1 MKKLLENILGKLNK
15 IRLFRS
21 LRFRIAILI
30 ILVGATCCIVM
41 RFGVLQNY
49 YSRAVQVRTSD
60 VQSQM
65 KILADH
71 LISFNYL
78 TDPSSGIVNA
88 EIEQVANLYDG
99 RVLVIGQNYSVVKDT
114 YGVAAGKLIISEEV
128 IKTFNGE
135 SISHYD
141 NDNSYIEITV
151 PITRNIDGKSSIVG
165 VILTS
170 VSTVPINQ
178 NWDILSRNSM
188 LFMFS
193 LFVLI
198 LSIAFFMPRVMLR
211 PFNRLASA
219 ISEVKDGLTDEKIEV
234 NDYIETEHITDAF
247 NQLIERMRVLEESRQ
262 EFVSNVSHE
271 LKTPLTSV
279 KVLADSLNNQ
289 DDVPVEVYKD
299 FMSDIVNEIDRENVI
314 INDLLSLVKMDK
326 KNPNINIT
334 QVNVNELIESVFKR
348 LLPIAKNNKVDL
360 IFESVRQ
367 VTAELDEIKF
377 SLALS
382 NLIENGI
389 KYNHEEGYVKVS
401 LDADYQSFT
410 ITVSDSGIGIP
421 EEDQKSIF
429 ERFYRVDK
437 SHSREIGGTGL
448 GLSICKSAILLHK
461 GTITVDSKEDIGTT
475 FTVKV
480 PLIYSSSGRSVVLPV
495 ENKEEHLERFVEV
508 PVPELGAESVTEVAQ
523 QLLDPQSEKT
533 IDLGEAPVE
542 EENEAHQD
550 VGVAAE
556 DENGDVA
563 EGEEGANEDADTEE
577 AEENENDDDD
587 EDEEENYDE
596 EDEDIDDDDEEDDDD
611 DEEDD
616 DDDEDDI
623 EDEDKDE
630 DEIDDEDEEPD
641 EEDEDEEESD
651 SDADTDNV
659 SEE

>member
-1 MKKLLENILGKLNK
+1 M
-15 IRLFRS
+15 
-21 LRFRIAILI
+21 
-30 ILVGATCCIVM
+30 VM

-49 YSRAVQVRTSD
+49 FSRAVEVRTSD

-78 TDPSSGIVNA
+78 IDPTSGIVNA

-114 YGVAAGKLIISEEV
+114 YGVATGKLIISEEV

-141 NDNSYIEITV
+141 DDNSYIEITV
-151 PITRNIDGKSSIVG
+151 PITRNIDGKNSIVG

-170 VSTVPINQ
+170 VSTVPITQ
-178 NWDILSRNSM
+178 NWEILSRNSI
-188 LFMFS
+188 LFMFI

-198 LSIAFFMPRVMLR
+198 LAIAFFMPRVMLR
-211 PFNRLASA
+211 PFNRLATA
-219 ISEVKDGLTDEKIEV
+219 ISEVKSGLTDEEIEV
-234 NDYIETEHITDAF
+234 NDYIETEHIADAF
-247 NQLIERMRVLEESRQ
+247 NQLIERMRVMEESRQ

-289 DDVPVEVYKD
+289 EDVPVEVYKD
-299 FMSDIVNEIDRENVI
+299 FMSDIVSEIDRENVI

-326 KNPNINIT
+326 KNPNINIAP
-334 QVNVNELIESVFKR
+334 VNVNELIESVFKR

-389 KYNHEEGYVKVS
+389 KYNHEEGYVKVT
-401 LDADYQSFT
+401 LDADYQNFT

-461 GTITVDSKEDIGTT
+461 GTITVDSQEDIGTT

-480 PLIYSSSGRSVVLPV
+480 PLIYSSAGRTIVTPV
-495 ENKEEHLERFVEV
+495 ENKEEHLEKFVEV
-508 PVPELGAESVTEVAQ
+508 PVPELGAESVSEVAAN
-523 QLLDPQSEKT
+523 LLDPQSEKP

-542 EENEAHQD
+542 TETEPETTMATDNADDGNDSDEEY
-550 VGVAAE
+550 E
-556 DENGDVA
+556 DDSDDD
-563 EGEEGANEDADTEE
+563 EEEDSKDDIVE
-577 AEENENDDDD
+577 DDDD
-587 EDEEENYDE
+587 EDEDDEDGEDDDVEDE
-596 EDEDIDDDDEEDDDD
+596 EDDEDEDDDEDDEDDDDEDEDDDEDDVEEDDDYDDDDD
-611 DEEDD
+611 DEI
-616 DDDEDDI
+616 I
-623 EDEDKDE
+623 EDTEG
-630 DEIDDEDEEPD
+630 
-641 EEDEDEEESD
+641 
-651 SDADTDNV
+651 
-659 SEE
+659 

>member
-1 MKKLLENILGKLNK
+1 M
-15 IRLFRS
+15 
-21 LRFRIAILI
+21 
-30 ILVGATCCIVM
+30 VM

-49 YSRAVQVRTSD
+49 FSRAVEVRTSD

-78 TDPSSGIVNA
+78 IDPTSGIVNA

-114 YGVAAGKLIISEEV
+114 YGVATGKLIISEEV

-141 NDNSYIEITV
+141 DDNSYIEITV
-151 PITRNIDGKSSIVG
+151 PITRSIDGKNSIVG

-170 VSTVPINQ
+170 VSTVPITQ
-178 NWDILSRNSM
+178 NWEILSRNSM
-188 LFMFS
+188 LFMFI

-198 LSIAFFMPRVMLR
+198 LAIAFFMPRVMLR
-211 PFNRLASA
+211 PFKRLATA
-219 ISEVKDGLTDEKIEV
+219 ISEVKSGLTDEEIEV
-234 NDYIETEHITDAF
+234 NDYIETEHIADAF
-247 NQLIERMRVLEESRQ
+247 NQLIERMRVMEESRQ

-289 DDVPVEVYKD
+289 EDVPVEVYRD
-299 FMSDIVNEIDRENVI
+299 FMSDIVSEIDRENVI

-326 KNPNINIT
+326 KNPNINIA

-389 KYNHEEGYVKVS
+389 KYNHEEGYVKVT
-401 LDADYQSFT
+401 LDADYQNFT

-480 PLIYSSSGRSVVLPV
+480 PLIYSSAGRTVVTLV
-495 ENKEEHLERFVEV
+495 ENKEEHLEKFVEV
-508 PVPELGAESVTEVAQ
+508 PVPELGAESVTEVAAI
-523 QLLDPQSEKT
+523 LLDPQSEKT

-542 EENEAHQD
+542 TEPEPET
-550 VGVAAE
+550 AE
-556 DENGDVA
+556 DTDTSDDA
-563 EGEEGANEDADTEE
+563 DDAEEGYEEDSDDEE
-577 AEENENDDDD
+577 EEDSEDDEEEDDEDDDEDDEDDEDDDDDDD
-587 EDEEENYDE
+587 EDEDE
-596 EDEDIDDDDEEDDDD
+596 EDDEDDEDDEEDDDEEDDVEDEDDEDDD
-611 DEEDD
+611 DEDDVEEDDDYEDD
-616 DDDEDDI
+616 DDDEII
-623 EDEDKDE
+623 ED
-630 DEIDDEDEEPD
+630 
-641 EEDEDEEESD
+641 
-651 SDADTDNV
+651 
-659 SEE
+659 SEG

>member
-211 PFNRLASA
+211 PFNRLAGA

-326 KNPNINIT
+326 KNPNIDIT
-334 QVNVNELIESVFKR
+334 QVNVNELLEAVFKR

-533 IDLGEAPVE
+533 IDLGEAPVQ

-563 EGEEGANEDADTEE
+563 EGEEGADEDADTEE
-577 AEENENDDDD
+577 AEENENDD
-587 EDEEENYDE
+587 EDEEENY
-596 EDEDIDDDDEEDDDD
+596 
-611 DEEDD
+611 
-616 DDDEDDI
+616 
-623 EDEDKDE
+623 
-630 DEIDDEDEEPD
+630 
-641 EEDEDEEESD
+641 DEEESD

>member
-1 MKKLLENILGKLNK
+1 M
-15 IRLFRS
+15 
-21 LRFRIAILI
+21 
-30 ILVGATCCIVM
+30 VM

-49 YSRAVQVRTSD
+49 FSRAVEVRTSD

-78 TDPSSGIVNA
+78 IDPTSGIVNA

-114 YGVAAGKLIISEEV
+114 YGVATGKLIISEEV

-141 NDNSYIEITV
+141 DDNSYIEITV
-151 PITRNIDGKSSIVG
+151 PITRNIDGKNSIVG

-170 VSTVPINQ
+170 VSTVPITQ
-178 NWDILSRNSM
+178 NWEILSRNSI
-188 LFMFS
+188 LFMFI

-198 LSIAFFMPRVMLR
+198 LAIAFFMPRVMLR
-211 PFNRLASA
+211 PFNRLATA
-219 ISEVKDGLTDEKIEV
+219 ISEVKSGLTDEEIEV
-234 NDYIETEHITDAF
+234 NDYIETEHIADAF
-247 NQLIERMRVLEESRQ
+247 NQLIERMRVMEESRQ

-289 DDVPVEVYKD
+289 EDVPVEVYKD
-299 FMSDIVNEIDRENVI
+299 FMSDIVSEIDRENVI

-326 KNPNINIT
+326 KNPNINIAP
-334 QVNVNELIESVFKR
+334 VNVNELIESVFKR

-389 KYNHEEGYVKVS
+389 KYNHEEGYVKVT
-401 LDADYQSFT
+401 LDADYQNFT

-461 GTITVDSKEDIGTT
+461 GTITVDSQEDIGTT

-480 PLIYSSSGRSVVLPV
+480 PLIYSSAGRTIVTPV
-495 ENKEEHLERFVEV
+495 ENKEEHLEKFVEV
-508 PVPELGAESVTEVAQ
+508 PVPELGAESVSEVAAN
-523 QLLDPQSEKT
+523 LLDPQSEKP

-542 EENEAHQD
+542 TETEPETTMATDNADDGNDSDEEYEDDSDDDEEEDSKDD
-550 VGVAAE
+550 VVE
-556 DENGDVA
+556 
-563 EGEEGANEDADTEE
+563 
-577 AEENENDDDD
+577 DDDD
-587 EDEEENYDE
+587 EDE
-596 EDEDIDDDDEEDDDD
+596 DDEETTM
-611 DEEDD
+611 
-616 DDDEDDI
+616 
-623 EDEDKDE
+623 KM
-630 DEIDDEDEEPD
+630 
-641 EEDEDEEESD
+641 
-651 SDADTDNV
+651 TTMMKTM
-659 SEE
+659 